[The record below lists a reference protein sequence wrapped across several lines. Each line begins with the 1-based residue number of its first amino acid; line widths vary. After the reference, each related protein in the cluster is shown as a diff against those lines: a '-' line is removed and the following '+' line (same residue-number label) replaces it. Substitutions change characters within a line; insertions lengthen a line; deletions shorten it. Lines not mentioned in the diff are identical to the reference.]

1 MGCRRKEMVV
11 GIKKVI
17 MELLQKGYSQRKISD
32 MLNIPKCLP
41 VIFWHG
47 IRWKQTKE
55 QTA

>member
-32 MLNIPKCLP
+32 MLNIPKSN
-41 VIFWHG
+41 VIDVC
-47 IRWKQTKE
+47 R
-55 QTA
+55 